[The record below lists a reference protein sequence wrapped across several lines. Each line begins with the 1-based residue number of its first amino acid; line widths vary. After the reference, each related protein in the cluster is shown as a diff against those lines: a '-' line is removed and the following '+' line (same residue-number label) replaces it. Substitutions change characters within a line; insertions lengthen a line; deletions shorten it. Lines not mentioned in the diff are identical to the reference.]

1 MLNAYLYAW
10 LQPNSI
16 ARGLKNSITIVFHT
30 PKELKWLEK
39 SLNADIILVTPDNFS
54 PLATQEASCRI
65 CSVGKWILISVF
77 MCNVLS

>member
-30 PKELKWLEK
+30 PKELKWLKK

-54 PLATQEASCRI
+54 PLAT
-65 CSVGKWILISVF
+65 
-77 MCNVLS
+77 